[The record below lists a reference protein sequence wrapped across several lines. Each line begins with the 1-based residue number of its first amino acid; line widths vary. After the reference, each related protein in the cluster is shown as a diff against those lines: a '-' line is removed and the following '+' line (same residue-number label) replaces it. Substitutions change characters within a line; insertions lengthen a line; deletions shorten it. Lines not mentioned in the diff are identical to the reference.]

1 MVRRMLKMNEIRNTP
16 IENLYKKLRE
26 LENELFVNSVQLGN
40 KKKNIK
46 KSIAKIKTYLSQ
58 IKKENAQSKERKN
71 LKKKKSK

>member
-1 MVRRMLKMNEIRNTP
+1 MNEIRNTP